1 MFATPRT
8 NMNPSSLLTR
18 RIWVVVAVWLSGITL
33 IGFFGWGV
41 LIPPPLRGPLVALAI
56 AAPFLTYLYHPG
68 IRGIIGRIPDAAIVA
83 FHSWRALAGFAFLAC
98 GHSGLLPAV
107 FVRNAGYG
115 DLAVAAL
122 VPFVL
127 LLPET
132 RQKYLWFHIAGLTDF
147 VFAVGTGLY
156 FTMRGNPLMD
166 YLFSFP
172 MIVIPW
178 FAVSVSGASHLITL
192 HRLLTTNGTRK
203 A

>member
-1 MFATPRT
+1 M
-8 NMNPSSLLTR
+8 TR
-18 RIWVVVAVWLSGITL
+18 RHRQPVSPEAERSECRWLFFFRAEGGIRDGHVTGVQTCALPIW
-33 IGFFGWGV
+33 
-41 LIPPPLRGPLVALAI
+41 
-56 AAPFLTYLYHPG
+56 

-122 VPFVL
+122 IPFVL

-156 FTMRGNPLMD
+156 FTMRGNPLM
-166 YLFSFP
+166 
-172 MIVIPW
+172 
-178 FAVSVSGASHLITL
+178 
-192 HRLLTTNGTRK
+192 
-203 A
+203 